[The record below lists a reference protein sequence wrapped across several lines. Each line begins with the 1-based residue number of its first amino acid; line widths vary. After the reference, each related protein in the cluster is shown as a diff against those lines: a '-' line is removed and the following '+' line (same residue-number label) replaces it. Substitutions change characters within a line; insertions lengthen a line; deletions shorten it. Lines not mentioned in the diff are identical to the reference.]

1 MRGERKMLYENE
13 NTEFKSALTGDIY
26 KEVIAFAN
34 NGGGVI
40 YIGVDDNGNEI
51 GVADV
56 DETYTRL
63 TNGIRDAISPDVTV
77 FCKYSLNENNVIKIE
92 ISEGARKPY
101 YLKSKGIKP
110 SGVYVR
116 QGASS
121 VPASEDQI
129 RLMIKMSDG
138 DSFEGIRSLNQE
150 LTFASAKQAFEKYGV
165 EFSENKYRVLGI
177 TTDSNDLYTNL
188 GLLLSDQCRHSIKAA
203 VFADEDNTSFL
214 DSKEFTGSILRQ
226 LDDAYSYL
234 MLNNRNNAE
243 FKGLERVEHYSYP
256 QEALRE
262 ALLNALVHRD
272 YAFSGSI
279 IININESQIEFISLG
294 GLLPGLSAED
304 IQNGISQPRN
314 PKLAEVFHR
323 LRLIESYGT
332 GIRRIFTLYR
342 DCEKKP
348 EIIVTPNTFKLIL
361 PNRNYYSTDKSEEKA
376 LNDQQRTILQYI
388 ERNGAITEETA
399 QKLLGVKRTRAY
411 VILKEMRDSGL
422 IEVQGRGQNK
432 TYTF

>member
-188 GLLLSDQCRHSIKAA
+188 GLLLSDQCKHSIKAA

-388 ERNGAITEETA
+388 EKNGAITEEIA
-399 QKLLGVKRTRAY
+399 QKLLGIKRTRAY
-411 VILKEMRDSGL
+411 VILKEMRDSSM
-422 IEVQGRGQNK
+422 IKVQGRGQNK
-432 TYTF
+432 KYTF

>member
-1 MRGERKMLYENE
+1 MLYENE

-40 YIGVDDNGNEI
+40 YIGVDDNGNET

-150 LTFASAKQAFEKYGV
+150 LTFVSAKQAFEKYGV

-188 GLLLSDQCRHSIKAA
+188 GLLLSDQCKHSIKAA

>member
-1 MRGERKMLYENE
+1 MLYENE

-40 YIGVDDNGNEI
+40 YIGVDDNGNET

-150 LTFASAKQAFEKYGV
+150 LTFVSAKQAFEKYGV

-361 PNRNYYSTDKSEEKA
+361 PNRNYYSIDKSEEKA

-388 ERNGAITEETA
+388 EKNGAITEEIA
-399 QKLLGVKRTRAY
+399 QKLLGIKRTRAY
-411 VILKEMRDSGL
+411 VILKEMRDSSL
-422 IEVQGRGQNK
+422 IKVQGRGQNK
-432 TYTF
+432 KYTF

>member
-1 MRGERKMLYENE
+1 MLYENE

-150 LTFASAKQAFEKYGV
+150 LTFVSAKQAFEKYGV

-376 LNDQQRTILQYI
+376 LNDQQRTILQHI
-388 ERNGAITEETA
+388 ERNGAITEETV

>member
-1 MRGERKMLYENE
+1 MLYENE

-56 DETYTRL
+56 DEMYTRL

-150 LTFASAKQAFEKYGV
+150 LTFVSAKQAFEKYGV

-188 GLLLSDQCRHSIKAA
+188 GLLLSDQCKHSIKAA

-388 ERNGAITEETA
+388 ERNGAITEETV

>member
-1 MRGERKMLYENE
+1 MLYENE

-150 LTFASAKQAFEKYGV
+150 LTFVSAKQAFEKYGV

-411 VILKEMRDSGL
+411 VILKEMRDNGL
-422 IEVQGRGQNK
+422 IVVQGRGQNK
-432 TYTF
+432 KYTF

>member
-1 MRGERKMLYENE
+1 MLYENE

-150 LTFASAKQAFEKYGV
+150 LTFVSAKQAFEKYGV

-188 GLLLSDQCRHSIKAA
+188 GLLLSDQCKHSIKAA

-332 GIRRIFTLYR
+332 GS
-342 DCEKKP
+342 
-348 EIIVTPNTFKLIL
+348 L
-361 PNRNYYSTDKSEEKA
+361 PQIPLSSFS
-376 LNDQQRTILQYI
+376 RTETIILQI
-388 ERNGAITEETA
+388 NP
-399 QKLLGVKRTRAY
+399 KR
-411 VILKEMRDSGL
+411 KH
-422 IEVQGRGQNK
+422 
-432 TYTF
+432 

>member
-1 MRGERKMLYENE
+1 MLYENE

-150 LTFASAKQAFEKYGV
+150 LTFVSAKQAFEKYGV

-376 LNDQQRTILQYI
+376 LNDQQRTILQHI
-388 ERNGAITEETA
+388 ERNGAITEETV

-422 IEVQGRGQNK
+422 IVVQGRGQNK
-432 TYTF
+432 RYTF

>member
-1 MRGERKMLYENE
+1 MLYENE

-188 GLLLSDQCRHSIKAA
+188 GLLLSDQCKHSIKAA

>member
-1 MRGERKMLYENE
+1 MLYENE

-150 LTFASAKQAFEKYGV
+150 LTFVSAKQAFEKYGV

-361 PNRNYYSTDKSEEKA
+361 PNRNYYSIDKSEEKA

-388 ERNGAITEETA
+388 EKNGAITEEIA
-399 QKLLGVKRTRAY
+399 QKLLGIKRTRAY
-411 VILKEMRDSGL
+411 VILKEMRDSSL
-422 IEVQGRGQNK
+422 IKVQGRGQNK
-432 TYTF
+432 KYTF

>member
-1 MRGERKMLYENE
+1 MLYENE

-150 LTFASAKQAFEKYGV
+150 LTFVSAKQAFEKYGV

-188 GLLLSDQCRHSIKAA
+188 GLLLSDQCKHSIKAA

-376 LNDQQRTILQYI
+376 LNDQQRTYI

-411 VILKEMRDSGL
+411 VILKEMRDNGL
-422 IEVQGRGQNK
+422 IVVQGRGQNK
-432 TYTF
+432 KYTF

>member
-1 MRGERKMLYENE
+1 MLYENE

-40 YIGVDDNGNEI
+40 YIGVDDNGNET

-77 FCKYSLNENNVIKIE
+77 FSKYSLNENNVIKIE

-272 YAFSGSI
+272 YAFNGSI

-376 LNDQQRTILQYI
+376 LNNQQRTILQHI
-388 ERNGAITEETA
+388 ERNGAITEETV

-432 TYTF
+432 KYTF

>member
-1 MRGERKMLYENE
+1 MLYENE

-40 YIGVDDNGNEI
+40 YIGVDDNGNET

-77 FCKYSLNENNVIKIE
+77 FSKYSLNENNVIKIE

-150 LTFASAKQAFEKYGV
+150 LTFVSAKQAFEKYGV

-188 GLLLSDQCRHSIKAA
+188 GLLLSDQCKHSIKAA

-376 LNDQQRTILQYI
+376 LNDQQRTILQHI
-388 ERNGAITEETA
+388 ERNGAITEETV

-432 TYTF
+432 KYTF

>member
-1 MRGERKMLYENE
+1 MLYENE

-40 YIGVDDNGNEI
+40 YIGVDDNGNET

-361 PNRNYYSTDKSEEKA
+361 PNRNYYSIDKSEEKA

-388 ERNGAITEETA
+388 EKNGAITEEIA
-399 QKLLGVKRTRAY
+399 QKLLGIKRTRAY
-411 VILKEMRDSGL
+411 VILKEMRDSSL
-422 IEVQGRGQNK
+422 IKVQGRGQNK
-432 TYTF
+432 KYTF

>member
-1 MRGERKMLYENE
+1 MLYENE

-56 DETYTRL
+56 DEMYTRL

-243 FKGLERVEHYSYP
+243 FNGLERVEHYSYP
-256 QEALRE
+256 QEAIRE

-272 YAFSGSI
+272 YAFGGSI

-304 IQNGISQPRN
+304 IKNGISQPRN

-376 LNDQQRTILQYI
+376 LNDQQRTILQHI
-388 ERNGAITEETA
+388 ERNGAITEETV

-432 TYTF
+432 KYTF

>member
-1 MRGERKMLYENE
+1 MLYENE

-40 YIGVDDNGNEI
+40 YIGVDDNGNET

-348 EIIVTPNTFKLIL
+348 EIIVTQNTFKLIL

-376 LNDQQRTILQYI
+376 LNDQQRTILQHI
-388 ERNGAITEETA
+388 ERNGAITEETV

-432 TYTF
+432 KYTF

>member
-1 MRGERKMLYENE
+1 MLYENE

-40 YIGVDDNGNEI
+40 YIGVDDNGNET

-376 LNDQQRTILQYI
+376 LNDQQRTILQHI
-388 ERNGAITEETA
+388 ERNGAITEDTV
-399 QKLLGVKRTRAY
+399 QMLLGVKRTRAY

-432 TYTF
+432 KYTF